1 MTSNAK
7 TTKVNL
13 RLMAATSL
21 LALLTACGGGG
32 GGGDSGSSG
41 SNSDGSLTANG
52 VTVGFDVTDAVSL
65 MSAAKA
71 LDSTTTLSGLITGS
85 GPLLTE
91 ATTWTP
97 RSTSLVAGLI
107 PLAGAAT
114 GSSNLIAVNSNG
126 VAKLATSSSMPIK
139 VLYSAI
145 DPSGTY
151 AYFALDSD
159 NQTQSNFNFSQTIA
173 TLNCGLFQVKRADNT
188 TKCIG
193 EGKLLRAMDDSYR
206 QALSGDSKPIQ
217 FDKNS
222 NVYFAATT
230 FTSNCWQNGS
240 VKQCNMNGYNWNEKQ
255 VYKYTLSTGGI
266 SVVSQDN
273 ELTEYFAVLP
283 GGDVVFNTRPT
294 NGNWRSKLSMLRTN
308 GTNVVL
314 ADNMDWGT
322 TFTTDTN
329 DAVIWA
335 NQNYNSTESG
345 IRFARP
351 NPAGQTGGN
360 WAMLNTNLFANNNG
374 NNGYTSPTPR
384 RLIVADD
391 GKLYGVFESN
401 RSICSNGNCT
411 FENSL
416 RVNQVLPYDPVP
428 KVVLTM
434 PTNNW
439 WDWMRTTPFVVSKGF
454 LYYKET
460 IDTGDGNG
468 SRDVIN
474 MVRLSDRTVTTIL
487 SNEIFQIYNW
497 QLAGDVLHFS
507 GLKNSVNKVVMGKVD
522 TAKVNRGRP
531 LSEYLTLKY
540 TASAAASASTIN
552 DIEVVRPVIPVDP
565 TSAPVLE
572 SFSADQENIYSV
584 SLAFTKGMNMQEV
597 MDNISMKKTDQTP
610 VTFFPVWIYK
620 SLHLIP
626 VGAGLT
632 YSTRGNDSPLA
643 YNTSYIVNLPANTVT
658 DLAGINLSAAVNKTF
673 TTRPADGWY
682 MSTAALDA
690 SGLNL
695 DADNS
700 IAKWAQGRDA
710 NGFIYAANDYQVA
723 ANMPENF
730 RVEFTARN
738 NNWSG
743 LNMYLWFLDPNVN
756 ATRRLLQLDIG
767 NWTGIYAR
775 EIGSGWRN
783 INKSQQTNNAFTGEW
798 LKYRVDVWGSKVR
811 LSYCKE
817 DCSISGNWV
826 AFPTALEINNL
837 EARSLGAMNLN
848 ITLTQSLELGSIKI
862 VNLDP
867 LASNATEDNS
877 VPATLIE
884 EFSGNSVPLWLQ
896 APLNPLNQSLVPS
909 WN

>member
-13 RLMAATSL
+13 RLIAATSL
-21 LALLTACGGGG
+21 LAMLTACGGGG
-32 GGGDSGSSG
+32 GGGSSGSSG
-41 SNSDGSLTANG
+41 SSNNSDGSLTANG

-65 MSAAKA
+65 MTAAKA
-71 LDSTTTLSGLITGS
+71 LDSTTTLSGLVTGS

-97 RSTSLVAGLI
+97 RSTSVLAGLI

-114 GSSNLIAVNSNG
+114 GSSNLISVNSTG
-126 VAKLATSSSMPIK
+126 TAKLAMSSSMPIK

-159 NQTQSNFNFSQTIA
+159 NQTQSNLNFSQTIA
-173 TLNCGLFQVKRADNT
+173 TLNCGLFQVKRADNS
-188 TKCIG
+188 TKCVG
-193 EGKLLRAMDDSYR
+193 EGKLLRAIDDSYR
-206 QALSGDSKPIQ
+206 QALSADSKPIQ
-217 FDKNS
+217 FDKNG

-240 VKQCNMNGYNWNEKQ
+240 VKQCSMNGYNWNDKQ
-255 VYKYTLSTGGI
+255 VYKYSLSTGNLT
-266 SVVSQDN
+266 VVSQDN
-273 ELTEYFAVLP
+273 EVTEYFAVLP
-283 GGDVVFNTRPT
+283 AGDVVFNTHQT
-294 NGNWRSKLSMLRTN
+294 TGSWRSKLSMLRTN

-335 NQNYNSTESG
+335 NQNYSSTENG

-351 NPAGQTGGN
+351 NPSGQSGGN

-374 NNGYTSPTPR
+374 NIGYTTPTPR

-391 GKLYGVFESN
+391 GKLYGVFESY
-401 RSICSNGNCT
+401 RSICNNGGACT
-411 FENSL
+411 SENSL

-428 KVVLTM
+428 KVVLRM

-460 IDTGDGNG
+460 VDPGDGNG

-474 MVRLSDRTVTTIL
+474 MVRLSDRTQTTIL
-487 SNEIFQIYNW
+487 SNEVFQIYNW
-497 QLAGDVLHFS
+497 QLAGDVLYFS
-507 GLKNSVNKVVMGKVD
+507 GLKNSVNKVVMGQID
-522 TAKVNRGRP
+522 ALKVNRGRP
-531 LSEYLTLKY
+531 ASEYLSLKY
-540 TASAAASASTIN
+540 TASAASAASTIN

-584 SLAFTKGMNMQEV
+584 SLAFTKGMNMKEV
-597 MDNISMKKTDQTP
+597 TDNITMKKTDQTA

-632 YSTRGNDSPLA
+632 YSTRANDTPLA
-643 YNTSYIVNLPANTVT
+643 YNTGYVVNLPANRAT
-658 DLAGINLSAAVNKTF
+658 DLAGIYLSSAVNKNF

-682 MSTAALDA
+682 MSTASLDNT
-690 SGLNL
+690 GLSL
-695 DADNS
+695 DSDNN

-710 NGFIYAANDYQVA
+710 NGLIYTANDYTVA
-723 ANMPENF
+723 TNMPENF
-730 RVEFTARN
+730 RIEFSARN

-743 LNMYLWFLDPNVN
+743 LSMYLWFLDSNVSQN
-756 ATRRLLQLDIG
+756 RRLLQMDLG

-775 EIGSGWRN
+775 EAGSGWRN
-783 INKSQQTNNAFTGEW
+783 INKNQQTSNAFTGEW
-798 LKYRVDVWGSKVR
+798 LKYRVDVWGAKVR

-817 DCSISGNWV
+817 ACSNAGNWV
-826 AFPTALEINNL
+826 AFPSALEIDNL
-837 EARSLGAMNLN
+837 ETRSIGSMSLN
-848 ITLTQSLELGSIKI
+848 ITLTQSLDLGSIKI
-862 VNLDP
+862 VSLDP
-867 LASNATEDNS
+867 LAATATIDTGVS
-877 VPATLIE
+877 ATLSE
-884 EFSGNSVPLWLQ
+884 EFGGNAVPLWLQ
-896 APLNPLNQSLVPS
+896 APLAQNQVPP